1 MNWGR
6 AGVSAKKAVK
16 TVSGIQRALPFPEER
31 NVRPAEESLNIE
43 QKLSSLLK
51 QDLTF
56 RGEKTSYASHNIH
69 AFAAKFPP
77 QIPRTFIQELT
88 RPGEVVLDPMSG
100 SGTTLIEAMFA
111 GRYGV
116 GVDLDP
122 LACLMARVKSSAFD
136 LSQCAR
142 AGEQVL
148 RDAEKHLCPADDERL
163 LRFYSTQSVE
173 FFRYWFTDK
182 ITDELLALV
191 RAISKIEDP
200 KIRAFLKVVFSSC
213 IITKTGS
220 LTLARDLAH
229 SRPHRDPTRE
239 VKQSALDV
247 FREKLINA
255 IESLHYISESPFSSL
270 TLRADARNLP
280 LATNS
285 VQLILTSPPY
295 AANAIDY
302 MRAHKFSLIWFGY
315 EPKTLSYLR
324 SRYIGSEIKPLTLE
338 VESETGNKIIEQLK
352 KIEVGRAAV
361 VAHYYNEMKLSLLEM
376 LRVLAP
382 GRAAVLVVG
391 SSVIKGID
399 IKAPTVLAEI
409 AASVGFGIVDIAKRE
424 IIRDAR
430 MMPVSHNSGRSGIE
444 ARMHE
449 EGVIGLIK
457 PQQGEA
463 DTYKQHEPDL
473 KFYLLTNEF
482 DNGRLQHVLNYSAI
496 DGVFHIS
503 RELVW
508 QV

>member
-1 MNWGR
+1 ML
-6 AGVSAKKAVK
+6 AKKAVK
-16 TVSGIQRALPFPEER
+16 KVLALQRALPFPEGR
-31 NVRPAEESLNIE
+31 DQPAEETLNIP
-43 QKLSSLLK
+43 QRLSALLK

-111 GRYGV
+111 GRHGV

-122 LACLMARVKSSAFD
+122 LACLMASVKSSPFD

-148 RDAEKHLCPADDERL
+148 RDAEKQMRPTDDERL
-163 LRFYSTQSVE
+163 LRFYSTQSIE

-182 ITDELLALV
+182 ITDELFALV
-191 RAISKIEDP
+191 RAISRIEE
-200 KIRAFLKVVFSSC
+200 IEVRAFLKVVFSSC
-213 IITKTGS
+213 IITKTGA

-229 SRPHRDPTRE
+229 SRPHRDLTRE
-239 VKQSALDV
+239 VKQSALNV

-255 IESLHYISESPFSSL
+255 IESLHEISESPFPSL
-270 TLRADARNLP
+270 SLRADARNLP

-315 EPKTLSYLR
+315 EPKALSSLR
-324 SRYIGSEIKPLTLE
+324 SRYIGSEIKPSTFE
-338 VESETGNKIIEQLK
+338 VKSETGNEIINQLK
-352 KIEVGRAAV
+352 KIEEGRAAV
-361 VAHYYNEMKLSLLEM
+361 VAHYYNEMTLSLLEM

-409 AASVGFGIVDIAKRE
+409 AASVGFGLVDIARRE

-430 MMPVSHNSGRSGIE
+430 MMPISHNSARSGIE

-463 DTYKQHEPDL
+463 DAH
-473 KFYLLTNEF
+473 
-482 DNGRLQHVLNYSAI
+482 S
-496 DGVFHIS
+496 
-503 RELVW
+503 
-508 QV
+508 

>member
-1 MNWGR
+1 MKRGR

-16 TVSGIQRALPFPEER
+16 TVSGIQRALPFAEER
-31 NVRPAEESLNIE
+31 NIRRAEESFNIE
-43 QKLSSLLK
+43 RKLSSLLK

-88 RPGEVVLDPMSG
+88 LPGEVVLDPMSG
-100 SGTTLIEAMFA
+100 SGTTLIEAMLA

-122 LACLMARVKSSAFD
+122 LACLIARIKSSTFD
-136 LSQCAR
+136 LSRCAR

-148 RDAEKHLCPADDERL
+148 CDAEKQMRPADDESL
-163 LRFYSTQSVE
+163 LRFYSPQSVE

-182 ITDELLALV
+182 ITDELFALI
-191 RAISKIEDP
+191 RAINKIEVP
-200 KIRAFLKVVFSSC
+200 QVRAFLKVVSSSC
-213 IITKTGS
+213 IITKTGA

-229 SRPHRDPTRE
+229 SRPHRDPARE
-239 VKQSALDV
+239 VKQRALDV
-247 FREKLINA
+247 FREKLINT
-255 IESLHYISESPFSSL
+255 IESLQEISESPFSSL

-285 VQLILTSPPY
+285 VQMILTSPPY

-302 MRAHKFSLIWFGY
+302 MRAHKFSLIWFGH
-315 EPKTLSYLR
+315 EPKALSYLR
-324 SRYIGSEIKPLTLE
+324 SRYIGSEIKPSTLE
-338 VESETGNKIIEQLK
+338 VESETGNRIIKHLK
-352 KIEVGRAAV
+352 KIEEGRAAV

-391 SSVIKGID
+391 SSIIKGID
-399 IKAPTVLAEI
+399 IKAPTVMAEI
-409 AASVGFGIVDIAKRE
+409 AATIGFGIVDIAKRE

-430 MMPVSHNSGRSGIE
+430 MMPVSHNSARSGIE

-457 PQQGEA
+457 PMGEA
-463 DTYKQHEPDL
+463 DAHT
-473 KFYLLTNEF
+473 
-482 DNGRLQHVLNYSAI
+482 R
-496 DGVFHIS
+496 
-503 RELVW
+503 
-508 QV
+508 